1 MGVSISGRDFPAFC
15 GNLFEYTLEA
25 WYNIE
30 KDVIKMKMTET
41 NWESLD
47 ISNDFLFGKVM
58 QNPDLCKELLQ
69 RILPDL
75 NIERIEYPELQK
87 SIKEGAESRGIRLD
101 VYSKDDKNIVYNVE
115 MQANGSKGIP
125 KRSRYY
131 QGMIDLQLLEAG
143 DKSYM
148 KLNKTYII
156 FICTFD
162 LYGKGRHIYTFENI
176 CKEDNSLSMGDEA
189 TKIFLNSDS
198 DMDDVGKELRAFL
211 DYVKGIKVMDDDFI
225 DRLEEAVKR
234 AKANKKWRRD
244 YMTMEMLER
253 VKYEEGREEGLD
265 EGIRGTVSVL
275 KKLNIPLQNILAIIQ
290 EEYKLSLETA
300 KKYI

>member
-15 GNLFEYTLEA
+15 GKLFEYTLEA

-101 VYSKDDKNIVYNVE
+101 VYIKDDKNIVYNVE
-115 MQANGSKGIP
+115 MQASGSKELP

-131 QGMIDLQLLEAG
+131 QGMVDLQLLEAG

-211 DYVKGIKVMDDDFI
+211 DYVKGIKVTNDDFI
-225 DRLEEAVKR
+225 NRLEEAVKR

-253 VKYEEGREEGLD
+253 VKFEEGLD
-265 EGIRGTVSVL
+265 EGIRGTVSAL

>member
-15 GNLFEYTLEA
+15 GKLFEYTLEA

-131 QGMIDLQLLEAG
+131 QGMVDLQLLEAG

-211 DYVKGIKVMDDDFI
+211 DYVKGIKVTDDDFI

-253 VKYEEGREEGLD
+253 VKFEEGLD
-265 EGIRGTVSVL
+265 EGIRGTVSAL

>member
-1 MGVSISGRDFPAFC
+1 
-15 GNLFEYTLEA
+15 
-25 WYNIE
+25 
-30 KDVIKMKMTET
+30 MKMTET

-69 RILPDL
+69 RILPYL

-101 VYSKDDKNIVYNVE
+101 VYIKDDKNIVYNVE
-115 MQANGSKGIP
+115 MQASDSKELP
-125 KRSRYY
+125 KRNRYY
-131 QGMIDLQLLEAG
+131 QGMVDLQLLEAG

-211 DYVKGIKVMDDDFI
+211 DYVKGIKVTDDDFI

-253 VKYEEGREEGLD
+253 VKYEEGLD
-265 EGIRGTVSVL
+265 EGIRGTVSAL

>member
-1 MGVSISGRDFPAFC
+1 MDPFALYRKM
-15 GNLFEYTLEA
+15 FEYTWA
-25 WYNIE
+25 VWYYIKKEVVWMKEIE
-30 KDVIKMKMTET
+30 TK
-41 NWESLD
+41 WESLD

-58 QNPDLCKELLQ
+58 QNPDLCKELLR

-211 DYVKGIKVMDDDFI
+211 DYVKGIKVTDDDFI

-253 VKYEEGREEGLD
+253 VKYEEGREEGRK
-265 EGIRGTVSVL
+265 EEMERGITALVSTL
-275 KKLNIPLQNILAIIQ
+275 KDMNVPIQVILEKVQ
-290 EEYKLSLETA
+290 EKFNLSLETA

>member
-15 GNLFEYTLEA
+15 GKLFEYTLEA

-101 VYSKDDKNIVYNVE
+101 VYIKDDKNIVYNVE
-115 MQANGSKGIP
+115 MQASGSKELP

-131 QGMIDLQLLEAG
+131 QGMVDLQLLEAG

-211 DYVKGIKVMDDDFI
+211 DYVKGIKVTNDDFI

-253 VKYEEGREEGLD
+253 VKFEEGLD
-265 EGIRGTVSVL
+265 EGIRGTVSAL

>member
-1 MGVSISGRDFPAFC
+1 MSGRDFPC
-15 GNLFEYTLEA
+15 LLRKIFEYALES

-30 KDVIKMKMTET
+30 EEVIKMTIKTREIK
-41 NWESLD
+41 WESLG

-58 QNPDLCKELLQ
+58 QNPELCRELLQ
-69 RILPDL
+69 RILPELD
-75 NIERIEYPELQK
+75 IERIEYPELQK
-87 SIKEGAESRGIRLD
+87 SIKEGAQSKGIRLD
-101 VYSKDDKNIVYNVE
+101 VYVRDDKNVAYNIE
-115 MQANGSKGIP
+115 IQASDSKELP

-131 QGMIDLQLLEAG
+131 QGMVDLQLLEAG

-176 CKEDNSLSMGDEA
+176 CKEDNSLTMGDEA

-198 DMDDVGKELRAFL
+198 DMDDVSKELRVFL
-211 DYVKGIKVMDDDFI
+211 DYVKGTKVDNDDFI
-225 DRLEEAVKR
+225 DRLEEAVKK
-234 AKANKKWRRD
+234 AKANKEWRRD

-253 VKYEEGREEGLD
+253 VKFEEGKEEGREEGINAL
-265 EGIRGTVSVL
+265 VSTL
-275 KKLNIPLQNILAIIQ
+275 KDMNVPIQTILEKVQ
-290 EEYKLSLETA
+290 EKFNLSLETA

>member
-1 MGVSISGRDFPAFC
+1 MGVSISGRDFPAFF
-15 GNLFEYTLEA
+15 GKLFEYTLEA

-101 VYSKDDKNIVYNVE
+101 VYIKDDKNIVYNVE
-115 MQANGSKGIP
+115 MQASDSKELP

-131 QGMIDLQLLEAG
+131 QGMVDLQLLEAG

-211 DYVKGIKVMDDDFI
+211 DYVKGIKVTNDDFI
-225 DRLEEAVKR
+225 NRLEEAVKR

-253 VKYEEGREEGLD
+253 VKFEEGLD
-265 EGIRGTVSVL
+265 EGIRGTVSAL

>member
-15 GNLFEYTLEA
+15 GKLFEYTLEA

-211 DYVKGIKVMDDDFI
+211 DYVKGIKVTNDDFI
-225 DRLEEAVKR
+225 NRLEEAVKR

-253 VKYEEGREEGLD
+253 VKFEEGLD
-265 EGIRGTVSVL
+265 EGIRGTVSAL

>member
-1 MGVSISGRDFPAFC
+1 MDPFALYRKM
-15 GNLFEYTLEA
+15 FEYTWA
-25 WYNIE
+25 VWYYIKKEVVWMKEIE
-30 KDVIKMKMTET
+30 IK
-41 NWESLD
+41 WESLD

-58 QNPDLCKELLQ
+58 QNPDLCKELLR

-87 SIKEGAESRGIRLD
+87 SIKEGAESKGVRLD
-101 VYSKDDKNIVYNVE
+101 VYIEDDKNIVYNVE
-115 MQANGSKGIP
+115 MQASDSKELP

-131 QGMIDLQLLEAG
+131 QGMVDLQLLDAG
-143 DKSYM
+143 EKSYM
-148 KLNKTYII
+148 KLNRTYVI

-189 TKIFLNSDS
+189 VKIFLNFDS
-198 DMDDVGKELRAFL
+198 DMDDVGGGLRAFL
-211 DYVKGIKVMDDDFI
+211 DYVKGIKATEDEFI
-225 DRLEEAVKR
+225 YNLEEAVKK

-253 VKYEEGREEGLD
+253 VKFEEGKEEGREEGRIL
-265 EGIRGTVSVL
+265 TVRIFQEAKANPGSTIEEIAEKVGCKAQEVSDTL
-275 KKLNIPLQNILAIIQ
+275 KMFGM
-290 EEYKLSLETA
+290 
-300 KKYI
+300 

>member
-1 MGVSISGRDFPAFC
+1 MWGYPYQAGISLPFC
-15 GNLFEYTLEA
+15 GKLFEYTLEA

-69 RILPDL
+69 RILPYL

-101 VYSKDDKNIVYNVE
+101 VYIKDDKNIVYNVE

-148 KLNKTYII
+148 KLNKTYIV

-211 DYVKGIKVMDDDFI
+211 DYVKGIKVTDDDFI

-234 AKANKKWRRD
+234 VKANKKWRRD

-253 VKYEEGREEGLD
+253 VKFEEGLD
-265 EGIRGTVSVL
+265 EGIRGTVSAL

-290 EEYKLSLETA
+290 EEYKMSLEAA